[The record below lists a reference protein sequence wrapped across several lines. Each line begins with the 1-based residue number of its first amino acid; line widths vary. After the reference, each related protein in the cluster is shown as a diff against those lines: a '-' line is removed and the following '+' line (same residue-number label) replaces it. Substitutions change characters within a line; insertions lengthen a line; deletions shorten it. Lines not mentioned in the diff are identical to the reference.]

1 MADTSTEQMAL
12 TRDVL
17 PGGFMERV
25 TAMLA
30 SVSSSIL
37 TEPANTPYHQGR
49 AAYAQ
54 KVAGY
59 PQQSGTQA
67 GPQVVMGVNVI
78 AATTYDPV
86 TKTSTCAIADIDLES
101 QIRTL
106 WNALAGIDTP
116 S

>member
-25 TAMLA
+25 TATMA
-30 SVSSSIL
+30 RVCSTIL
-37 TEPANTPYHQGR
+37 TEPANTDYHTLR

-54 KVAGY
+54 KVSQY
-59 PQQSGTQA
+59 PQQSATQA
-67 GPQVVMGVNVI
+67 GPQVVMGVNVV
-78 AATTYDPV
+78 AATTYDPT
-86 TKTSTCAIADIDLES
+86 TKTSTCTIADIDLES
-101 QIRTL
+101 QVRTL